1 VSPRDKSSAKP
12 KTTGPVKGSGPDGAI
27 ELGDIRSKLGEIRGD
42 IDDVADTAKPY
53 LTYAAVAGAI
63 AVIAIAFIAGKRRGR
78 RKATWVEIKRL

>member
-1 VSPRDKSSAKP
+1 MSPRDKSKSKS
-12 KTTGPVKGSGPDGAI
+12 TDPVKGSGPDGTI

-42 IDDVADTAKPY
+42 IDDVAETAKPY

-63 AVIAIAFIAGKRRGR
+63 AVIAIAFIVGKKRGR